1 MSMKKL
7 LVSVAVAG
15 IATIAFGEWTRTAGG
30 TYDYN
35 DAANWADGIVDG
47 VFPSTL
53 TLGGAQ
59 TITFS
64 SNTVLTTGLT
74 IAYKGN
80 QPMTFVSDGTGAK
93 TLTLGGP
100 ISLATANNGK
110 AAHVTFGSATADDNL
125 VIDLGGAER
134 EFSSEASQ
142 DNPANIGWFNLYA
155 ELTNGA
161 VKYSGKGTFKVYGA
175 NDYAGGTLLANSG
188 YIYANANEAYGS
200 GVITVDE
207 SSGPRLNADNVGG
220 DGVVLKNDW
229 NILGDFFFHGAKT
242 KFEGK
247 LTIPAPIK
255 FWCES
260 DNNLTIASPEFDD
273 GEGNCAVANL
283 HKWGSKNFRVD
294 TPFAADV
301 LTFNLFNG
309 VWNQYGAITATNL
322 VVNGDPTS
330 TATEHLHLYV
340 ANDLSGDLTLGEGNV
355 YVYLN
360 HASALGGVTNVEIS
374 ANGVLCCDK
383 YKASGILS
391 RIDAGSSG
399 VLALGQNEK
408 ANFDMSRFAGLRIG
422 ANGGDRTVTGVVTP
436 CSDGVYRLGGGGRSI
451 ILATE
456 GALSGSGLL
465 EVRGNNLVLTA
476 VNPDFTGDV
485 SVYSTLELKGDAGAL
500 PVSTIKAYGG
510 TVYFNS
516 NGKAEVKR
524 AKTVHLYGG
533 YLQVNGNNGNAT
545 GNTID
550 ELIVDVRDPSLG
562 TVGGVCHV
570 NLNAG
575 DKTTNLTVGKITRA
589 NHAIWRLGG
598 TLDNNRLRVGGADGS
613 NTVRFLVVDDAEIK
627 AALVGGGG
635 ADGTPTVSIYPF
647 ALGNANTY
655 YDTFLTYGPNG
666 FRGLDYET
674 EYVKEMPVGQVTQL
688 NVRLETATT
697 TTVDEDTTVNS
708 LFLHGSDPSK
718 TPTIVNGTG
727 TIKVT
732 SGAVDLGYH
741 RNTNPNI
748 NCAIDFGD
756 HVGVVNTSR
765 GKASYWRGAIKGT
778 KGMIYFQCADLATTD
793 SQGTGLQMT
802 EIPDGSTLTGDVVTH
817 GYLTVNTPG
826 VLPGGEGRPGNIYV
840 YGYLNLKGTDNK
852 GADPDYDG
860 VFGTGVLYRNGETLT
875 IGNNDAEGDFKGG
888 SMNNTAIKKVGAA
901 RQRIGG
907 QATHTGTTTVEEG
920 VLQNDGAFPASA
932 ATVKTGATLAGSGA
946 FEKLVTLEDGAKLEV
961 GSVKTEDQ
969 VMDLNGGL
977 TLKGDATL
985 GLVVKD
991 RETLGGVKLGGALTI
1006 PADKVVTVNVLA
1018 DEGVSLRSGSYV
1030 VCEATAPLT
1039 LANFKRGTKCGRL
1052 SLSDDGTQLLM
1063 TASSGLMVIIK

>member
-1 MSMKKL
+1 MCMKKL
-7 LVSVAVAG
+7 LVSVAAAG

-93 TLTLGGP
+93 TLTLGGNV
-100 ISLATANNGK
+100 SLDVSKNGA
-110 AAHVTFGSATADDNL
+110 AAHVTFGSETADSNL
-125 VIDLGGAER
+125 VLDLGESEK
-134 EFSSEASQ
+134 EFAAAAKQ
-142 DNPANIGWFNLYA
+142 NDPGKTGWLKLYA
-155 ELTNGA
+155 KLTNGA
-161 VKYSGKGTFKVYGA
+161 VKYTGLGPIKVYGA
-175 NDYAGGTLLANSG
+175 NDYAGGTLLANTG

-220 DGVVLKNDW
+220 DGVVLANDW
-229 NILGDFFFHGAKT
+229 NVLGDFFFHGAKT
-242 KFEGK
+242 KFTGK

-255 FWCES
+255 FWCEA
-260 DNNLTIASPEFDD
+260 DNLTIASPAFDD
-273 GEGNCAVANL
+273 GNGNCAVANFV
-283 HKWGSKNFRVD
+283 KWGSKNLRVE
-294 TPFAADV
+294 TPFEPETV
-301 LTFNLFNG
+301 TFNIMNG
-309 VWNQYGAITATNL
+309 VWNQYGVITATDV

-340 ANDLSGDLTLGEGNV
+340 ANSLAGSVTLGEGNV

-360 HASALGGVTNVEIS
+360 HASALGEVTNVEIS

-383 YKASGILS
+383 YKASEILS

-399 VLALGQNEK
+399 VLALGQNET
-408 ANFDMSRFAGLRIG
+408 ADFDMSRFAGLRIG

-451 ILATE
+451 ILAKE

-476 VNPDFTGDV
+476 ANPDFTGDV

-524 AKTVHLYGG
+524 AKTVHLHGG

-550 ELIVDVRDPSLG
+550 ELIFDVRDPSLG

-575 DKTTNLTVGKITRA
+575 NKTTNLTVGKITRA
-589 NHAIWRLGG
+589 NHAIWRLSG

-635 ADGTPTVSIYPF
+635 EDGTPTVSIYPF

-718 TPTIVNGTG
+718 TATIVNGTG

-793 SQGTGLQMT
+793 SSGSGLQIT
-802 EIPDGSTLTGDVVTH
+802 DVQDGSTLTGDVVTH

-840 YGYLNLKGTDNK
+840 YGFANIKGTT
-852 GADPDYDG
+852 AQVYDG
-860 VFGTGVLYRNGETLT
+860 INGTGKVYRNGEVLT
-875 IGNNDAEGDFKGG
+875 VGSNDADGDLDGG
-888 SMNNTAIKKVGAA
+888 AFINSGSLAKVGAG
-901 RQRIGG
+901 RQRVSGES
-907 QATHTGTTTVEEG
+907 TMTGATTVDAG
-920 VLQNDGAFPASA
+920 VLQNDGAFTASA
-932 ATVKTGATLAGSGA
+932 ATVKADATLAGSGA
-946 FEKLVTLEDGAKLEV
+946 FEKLVTLEDGAKLEA
-961 GSVKTEDQ
+961 GSLKTEDQ

-985 GLVVKD
+985 DLVVKD
-991 RETLGGVKLGGALTI
+991 KLTLGGVKLGGALTI
-1006 PADKVVTVNVLA
+1006 PAGKVVTVNVLA
-1018 DEGVSLRSGSYV
+1018 DEGVSLKSGSYV
-1030 VCEATAPLT
+1030 VCEATDQLT
-1039 LANFKRGTKCGRL
+1039 LANFTRGTKCGRL
-1052 SLSDDGTQLLM
+1052 SLSEDGTQLLM
-1063 TASSGLMVIIK
+1063 SASSGFTIFVK